1 VAEGI
6 EVIRT
11 ALMAGC
17 VPESLYVA
25 GEGAPRSSGSARSG
39 GSGRL
44 ARSARSDG
52 GAAAAADGADDV
64 ADTTDASAGADTVA
78 ATTDAVNELA
88 TRAAELGARCYELG
102 PGVMTRVAD
111 TVTPQPVMAVFP
123 MVHVAAVP
131 AGASL
136 VVVMVDVRDPGNAG
150 TVLRTA
156 DAAGVDAVV
165 CCGGTVDPY
174 NPKTVRSSA
183 GSIFNVP
190 IVLGEDAVTVLSRL
204 GRLGGPSDTGASGA
218 SAMRRLGT
226 VVRGGEDYAAIDW
239 TIPTALVLG
248 NEANGLPGT
257 LPLDG
262 TVGIPMAGRAES
274 LNVGMACAVLCFEAL
289 RQRRSTMPR

>member
-1 VAEGI
+1 MAEGI

-25 GEGAPRSSGSARSG
+25 GDVASRSSGSARSG
-39 GSGRL
+39 GS
-44 ARSARSDG
+44 ARSAGSARSD
-52 GAAAAADGADDV
+52 AEVVATPDDADDV
-64 ADTTDASAGADTVA
+64 ATTTTDATAGA
-78 ATTDAVNELA
+78 ATAGAVNELA

-131 AGASL
+131 AGARL

-183 GSIFNVP
+183 GSIFHVP
-190 IVLGEDAVTVLSRL
+190 IILGEDAVTVLN
-204 GRLGGPSDTGASGA
+204 RLGGPSGTGASGA